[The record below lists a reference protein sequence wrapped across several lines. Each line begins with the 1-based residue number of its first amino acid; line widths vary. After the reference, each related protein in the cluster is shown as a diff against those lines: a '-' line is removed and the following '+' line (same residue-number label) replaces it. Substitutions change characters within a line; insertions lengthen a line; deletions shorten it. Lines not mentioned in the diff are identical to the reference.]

1 MTVALENLGSLITLK
16 DGNHERCLGYLWH
29 AEGHGTF
36 DANLGRVDVSKDNA
50 DIHNKLLDDALLK
63 GLDENCQV
71 GQCGT
76 FYVGQHEGRMA
87 IRTFIGTVVST
98 GVKANG
104 QTLTFRRMGKTFRG
118 RMSRQH
124 DLFNFRRV
132 A

>member
-1 MTVALENLGSLITLK
+1 MAVVLENVGSLITFN
-16 DGNHERCLGYLWH
+16 DGDRCLGYLWH

-50 DIHNKLLDDALLK
+50 DTHNRLLDDALLN

-71 GQCGT
+71 GQGGT
-76 FYVGQHEGRMA
+76 FYVGQHEGRTA
-87 IRTFIGTVVST
+87 IKTFLGTLISADVSL
-98 GVKANG
+98 KG
-104 QTLTFRRMGKTFRG
+104 QSLTFRRKGRTFRG